1 MDQTTEITAKNVRD
15 FLKKFATNISI
26 EDLKPISKRHRGGDN
41 FTFYYRDDA
50 ILKVARNAYRARLVK
65 EVKLTEYLHS
75 LPMPFT
81 VAKPIMVHNKGFY
94 ALFSRINGSSLPIEA
109 LETFTARELES
120 FGKSLGTSL
129 TFLHRHKFPDEVLGY
144 IPRADDPFA
153 VAIRDTRQQLAFIAE
168 HTAEIDTNRWSEK
181 LENLQRSLDQRWT
194 VVHTDLQI
202 NHLFFVQENLEQL
215 AIIDFADALLHDPAI
230 DLSEFAIEMYSD
242 LPPDGIVAKKV
253 IDAVLKYYQ
262 TDDAAITEKI
272 EFGLLVFEIGRTYQ
286 RIRNSAGQSKDVRSV
301 YASQI

>member
-1 MDQTTEITAKNVRD
+1 MDQTTEITAENVYD
-15 FLKKFATNISI
+15 FLKKFATDISI

-50 ILKVARNAYRARLVK
+50 ILKVARNAYRARLLK
-65 EVKLTEYLHS
+65 EVKLTEYLHALS
-75 LPMPFT
+75 MPFT
-81 VAKPIMVHNKGFY
+81 VAKPIMVHDKGFY
-94 ALFSRINGSSLPIEA
+94 AMFSRINGFSLPIEA

-129 TFLHRHKFPDEVLGY
+129 TFLHRHKFPDEVLDH
-144 IPRADDPFA
+144 IPRATDPFA
-153 VAIRDTRQQLAFIAE
+153 VAIRDTRQKLAFIAE
-168 HTAEIDTNRWSEK
+168 NAAEIDTNRWDDK
-181 LENLQRSLDQRWT
+181 LENLQGSLDQRWT

-215 AIIDFADALLHDPAI
+215 AIIDFADALLHDPAM

-242 LPPDGIVAKKV
+242 LPSDGIVAKKV
-253 IDAVLKYYQ
+253 IDAVLKHYQ

-272 EFGLLVFEIGRTYQ
+272 EFGLLVFQIECAYQ
-286 RIRNSAGQSKDVRSV
+286 QVRNSVGQSK
-301 YASQI
+301 YA

>member
-1 MDQTTEITAKNVRD
+1 MNQTTEITADNVCD
-15 FLKKFATNISI
+15 FLKKFATDISI

-50 ILKVARNAYRARLVK
+50 ILKIARKTYRTRLLK
-65 EVKLTEYLHS
+65 EVKLTEYLHALS
-75 LPMPFT
+75 MPFT
-81 VAKPIMVHNKGFY
+81 VAKPIMVHDKGFH
-94 ALFSRINGSSLPIEA
+94 AVFSRINGSSLPIEA
-109 LETFTARELES
+109 LEKFTDGELES

-144 IPRADDPFA
+144 IPRAADPFA

-168 HTAEIDTNRWSEK
+168 NTTEIYTSRWSEK
-181 LENLQRSLDQRWT
+181 LENLRGSLDQRWA

-202 NHLFFVQENLEQL
+202 NHLFFVQEKLEQL

-242 LPPDGIVAKKV
+242 LPPDGVVARKV
-253 IDAVLKYYQ
+253 IDAVLKHYQ
-262 TDDAAITEKI
+262 TDDPAITEKI
-272 EFGLLVFEIGRTYQ
+272 EFGLLVFEIGRAYQ
-286 RIRNSAGQSKDVRSV
+286 QIRNSVR
-301 YASQI
+301 

>member
-1 MDQTTEITAKNVRD
+1 MNQTTEITAENVCD
-15 FLKKFATNISI
+15 FLKKFATDISI

-50 ILKVARNAYRARLVK
+50 ILKVARNAYRARLLK
-65 EVKLTEYLHS
+65 EVKLTEYLHALS
-75 LPMPFT
+75 MPFT
-81 VAKPIMVHNKGFY
+81 VAKPIMAHDKGFY
-94 ALFSRINGSSLPIEA
+94 AMFSRINGSSLPIEA

-129 TFLHRHKFPDEVLGY
+129 TFLHRHKFPDEVLDY
-144 IPRADDPFA
+144 IPRATDPFA
-153 VAIRDTRQQLAFIAE
+153 VALRSTRQQLAFIAE
-168 HTAEIDTNRWSEK
+168 NAAEIDTNRWDDK
-181 LENLQRSLDQRWT
+181 LENLQGSLDQRWT

-202 NHLFFVQENLEQL
+202 NHLFFLQENLEQL

-242 LPPDGIVAKKV
+242 LPPDGIVAKKI
-253 IDAVLKYYQ
+253 IDGVLKYYQ
-262 TDDAAITEKI
+262 TDDDVITEKI

-286 RIRNSAGQSKDVRSV
+286 RIRNSIGQSKD
-301 YASQI
+301 A

>member
-1 MDQTTEITAKNVRD
+1 MNQTTEITAENVCD
-15 FLKKFATNISI
+15 FLKKFATDISI

-50 ILKVARNAYRARLVK
+50 ILKVARNAYRALLLK
-65 EVKLTEYLHS
+65 EFKITECLHS
-75 LPMPFT
+75 LSMPFT
-81 VAKPIMVHNKGFY
+81 VAKPIMVHDQGFY
-94 ALFSRINGSSLPIEA
+94 AIFSRINGSSLPIAA
-109 LETFTARELES
+109 LETFTAGELES

-129 TFLHRHKFPDEVLGY
+129 TFLHNHKFPNEVLDH
-144 IPRADDPFA
+144 IPRAADPFA

-168 HTAEIDTNRWSEK
+168 NTTEIYTSRWSEK
-181 LENLQRSLDQRWT
+181 LENLQGSLDQRWT
-194 VVHTDLQI
+194 VVHTDIQI
-202 NHLFFVQENLEQL
+202 NHLFFVQEDLEQL

-253 IDAVLKYYQ
+253 IDMVLNHYQ

-272 EFGLLVFEIGRTYQ
+272 EFGLLVFEIGRAYQ
-286 RIRNSAGQSKDVRSV
+286 RVRNSVG
-301 YASQI
+301 